1 MDELLEQLK
10 SISYVGIINIHK
22 DRETLEKAI
31 KLIESYK
38 KIEQDLD
45 NVDDR
50 VAAVRG
56 YSGFWGGIIYA
67 RETIGKH
74 LKECGIKEEV

>member
-1 MDELLEQLK
+1 MEELLEELK

-31 KLIESYK
+31 KLIEAYP
-38 KIEQDLD
+38 KIEKELAHVNEHLD
-45 NVDDR
+45 E
-50 VAAVRG
+50 VRG

>member
-1 MDELLEQLK
+1 MDELLEELK

-31 KLIESYK
+31 KLIEAYK
-38 KIEQDLD
+38 KIEQDLAHV
-45 NVDDR
+45 NEH
-50 VAAVRG
+50 VATVRG
-56 YSGFWGGIIYA
+56 YSGFWGGINYA

>member
-1 MDELLEQLK
+1 MKKLLEELK
-10 SISYVGIINIHK
+10 RIRYVGIINIRK

-31 KLIESYK
+31 KLIEAYP
-38 KIEQDLD
+38 KIEKDLAHAGEHLD
-45 NVDDR
+45 E
-50 VAAVRG
+50 VRG

-67 RETIGKH
+67 RKVMAKH